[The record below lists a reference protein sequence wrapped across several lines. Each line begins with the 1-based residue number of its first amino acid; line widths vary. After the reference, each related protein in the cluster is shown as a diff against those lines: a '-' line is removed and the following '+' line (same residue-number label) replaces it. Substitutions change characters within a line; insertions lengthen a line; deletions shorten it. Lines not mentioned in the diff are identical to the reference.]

1 MDCLRTNDLSH
12 MSAIPYTYKEK
23 IEILIVLAS
32 KSYLNAFNIL
42 KLGKRSGDTPSV

>member
-32 KSYLNAFNIL
+32 KSYLNAF
-42 KLGKRSGDTPSV
+42 KTQTWEEKW

>member
-1 MDCLRTNDLSH
+1 

-23 IEILIVLAS
+23 TEILVVLAS

-42 KLGKRSGDTPSV
+42 EPGKRSGDKPSV